1 MYTSTRESS
10 SSTLMKIIHPLFVA
24 IGFFGAIVSCS
35 HQECKSITLVHECG
49 NEPCTYKVES
59 TGPFVS
65 DHLKRKSIHHP
76 NTIIHAHV
84 ISIIETVTNIY
95 KRSCASPSDSSICSK
110 FNGMDETGC
119 LRNQCSYLVRTTE
132 PFSGGAP
139 SK

>member
-1 MYTSTRESS
+1 
-10 SSTLMKIIHPLFVA
+10 MKIIHPLFVA
-24 IGFFGAIVSCS
+24 IGFFGAVASCS
-35 HQECKSITLVHECG
+35 DQECKSITLVHECG

-65 DHLKRKSIHHP
+65 DHLKQ
-76 NTIIHAHV
+76 
-84 ISIIETVTNIY
+84 TVTNIY
-95 KRSCASPSDSSICSK
+95 KRSCASPPDSSICSK

-139 SK
+139 KYDFECNSRLV